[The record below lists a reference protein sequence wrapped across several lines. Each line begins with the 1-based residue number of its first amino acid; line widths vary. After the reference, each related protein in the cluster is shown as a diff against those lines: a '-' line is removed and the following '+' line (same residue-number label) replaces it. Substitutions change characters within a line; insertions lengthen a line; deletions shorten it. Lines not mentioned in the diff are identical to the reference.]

1 MTPTQ
6 AIKLLDHTLGQV
18 NANRQTHE
26 KIMEAVGVIELFI
39 TRHNSRQ
46 NLTVAEKYDGL
57 DVAIKRATQKEKI

>member
-6 AIKLLDHTLGQV
+6 AIKLLDHTLSQV

-39 TRHNSRQ
+39 ARVDSGQ
-46 NLTVAEKYDGL
+46 ILTEG
-57 DVAIKRATQKEKI
+57 TKEGKS